1 MIQFE
6 IEARNNNS
14 RAGVLH
20 TPDGSIQTPVFMPVG
35 TLATVKGM
43 TTGEIKELGAE
54 IILGNTYH
62 LHLRP
67 GDSVIRMM
75 GGLQKF
81 MNWDRPIL
89 TDSGGF
95 QIFSLAKLLNLNE
108 EGVIIRSHIDGSK
121 IKLTP
126 EISIAIQQNLGSTIM
141 MCLDECLELP
151 ASRQEVKRS
160 AGLTAK
166 WARRSKEASLNESD
180 VFKEQ
185 ALFGIIQGGHELDLR
200 EQSMHQIVEIGFDGY
215 AVGGLSV
222 GEAKEEMYN
231 VAHHITPK
239 MPVEKPRYLMGVGD
253 PTDLLEGI
261 EAGIDMFDCVMPT
274 RNARNGMLFTSHG
287 KISIKQSRFKQDP
300 EPLDAE
306 CECPTCK
313 NYSRAYLQHLF
324 KSGEILGVR
333 LNTYHNLFFFIS
345 LVKQARKAIIE
356 KRYLKFKKEILKNFR
371 NQLFVAHVLF

>member
-1 MIQFE
+1 MKCFMIQFE

-20 TPDGSIQTPVFMPVG
+20 TPDGSINTPVFMPVG

-67 GDSVIRMM
+67 GDSVIRKM

-151 ASRQEVKRS
+151 SSRQEVERS

-239 MPVEKPRYLMGVGD
+239 MPAEKPRYLMGVGD
-253 PTDLLEGI
+253 PADLLEGI

-287 KISIKQSRFKQDP
+287 KISIKQSRFRQDP

-313 NYSRAYLQHLF
+313 NYSRAYLQHLY

-356 KRYLKFKKEILKNFR
+356 KRYLKFKKEFLKKFNS
-371 NQLFVAHVLF
+371 Q

>member
-1 MIQFE
+1 MIHFE
-6 IEARNNNS
+6 IEAQNNNS
-14 RAGVLH
+14 RAGILR
-20 TPDGSIQTPVFMPVG
+20 TPDGTIQTPVFMPVG

-43 TTGEIKELGAE
+43 TSGELSELGAE

-67 GDSVIRMM
+67 GDDVVRKM

-108 EGVIIRSHIDGSK
+108 EGVVIRSHIDGSK

-126 EISIAIQQNLGSTIM
+126 EISIAIQQKLGSTIM

-151 ASRQEVKRS
+151 ASRQEVERAVGITAHWAKRS
-160 AGLTAK
+160 K
-166 WARRSKEASLNESD
+166 DASLNESEF
-180 VFKEQ
+180 FKEQ
-185 ALFGIIQGGHELDLR
+185 ALFGIIQGGNELDLR
-200 EQSMHQIVEIGFDGY
+200 EQSLQQIVEIGFDGY

-222 GEAKEEMYN
+222 GEAKEEMYH
-231 VAHHITPK
+231 VAHHITQK
-239 MPVEKPRYLMGVGD
+239 MPAEKPRYLMGVGD
-253 PTDLLEGI
+253 PADLLECI

-274 RNARNGMLFTSHG
+274 RNARNGMLFTSQG
-287 KISIKQSRFKQDP
+287 KVSIKQSRYKEDP
-300 EPLDAE
+300 GPLDAE
-306 CECPTCK
+306 CECTTCH

-324 KSGEILGVR
+324 KTGEILGVR
-333 LNTYHNLFFFIS
+333 LNTYHNLFFYIS
-345 LVKQARKAIIE
+345 LVKHARKAIME
-356 KRYLKFKKEILKNFR
+356 KRYLKFKKEFLKKY
-371 NQLFVAHVLF
+371 QSE